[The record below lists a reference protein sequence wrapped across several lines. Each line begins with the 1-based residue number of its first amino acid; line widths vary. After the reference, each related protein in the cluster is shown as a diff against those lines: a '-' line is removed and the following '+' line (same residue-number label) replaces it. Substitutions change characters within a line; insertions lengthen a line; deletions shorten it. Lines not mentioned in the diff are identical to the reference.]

1 MVHVVKCQSPKDVIA
16 SLAPPAE
23 NMVCSQQEVITM
35 DFGFSQVE
43 VIYIYGECKK
53 RLKEQEIAKSAG
65 VSGGPGEKKTLRSI
79 IQKMERCCPAL
90 QHLPD

>member
-1 MVHVVKCQSPKDVIA
+1 
-16 SLAPPAE
+16 
-23 NMVCSQQEVITM
+23 M

-43 VIYIYGECKK
+43 IIYIYGECKK
-53 RLKEQEIAKSAG
+53 QLNALNDARAAG

>member
-1 MVHVVKCQSPKDVIA
+1 
-16 SLAPPAE
+16 
-23 NMVCSQQEVITM
+23 M

-53 RLKEQEIAKSAG
+53 QLKALNDARDAG
-65 VSGGPGEKKTLRSI
+65 VSSGPGTEKMLRSI
-79 IQKMERCCPAL
+79 IQKIERCCPAL

>member
-1 MVHVVKCQSPKDVIA
+1 MA

-43 VIYIYGECKK
+43 IIYIYGECKK
-53 RLKEQEIAKSAG
+53 QLKALNDAKAAG
-65 VSGGPGEKKTLRSI
+65 VSSGPGTEKMLRSI
-79 IQKMERCCPAL
+79 IQKIECHCPAL

>member
-1 MVHVVKCQSPKDVIA
+1 
-16 SLAPPAE
+16 
-23 NMVCSQQEVITM
+23 M

-79 IQKMERCCPAL
+79 IQKMERCCPAVRL
-90 QHLPD
+90 SSICLIEDIILLGHFLSPLRHRYNSWP

>member
-1 MVHVVKCQSPKDVIA
+1 MLLVEYRGHVFAFGGVGGVKNHLLQSAVRSSVLYHQKRRAVYCLLD
-16 SLAPPAE
+16 LWPA
-23 NMVCSQQEVITM
+23 
-35 DFGFSQVE
+35 
-43 VIYIYGECKK
+43 
-53 RLKEQEIAKSAG
+53 AG

>member
-1 MVHVVKCQSPKDVIA
+1 MVHVVKYQSPKDVIT

-43 VIYIYGECKK
+43 IIYIYGECKK
-53 RLKEQEIAKSAG
+53 QLKVLNDARAAG
-65 VSGGPGEKKTLRSI
+65 VSSGHSTEKMLRSI

-90 QHLPD
+90 QQFPD

>member
-1 MVHVVKCQSPKDVIA
+1 MVHVVKYQSPKDVIT

-53 RLKEQEIAKSAG
+53 QLKALNDARAAG
-65 VSGGPGEKKTLRSI
+65 VSSGHSTEKMLRSI

>member
-1 MVHVVKCQSPKDVIA
+1 
-16 SLAPPAE
+16 
-23 NMVCSQQEVITM
+23 M

-43 VIYIYGECKK
+43 VIYIYGEC
-53 RLKEQEIAKSAG
+53 
-65 VSGGPGEKKTLRSI
+65 KKTLRSI